1 MLLLLGAH
9 EDRRYAAGIS
19 DCTCR
24 VWSSS
29 GSSAGLGL
37 AAGCTRDTLAGLAAV
52 IVGCSVVWA
61 LGGDAEWSEGIAALL
76 MGALARRLV

>member
-9 EDRRYAAGIS
+9 EDRRYAGIS
-19 DCTCR
+19 DRTCR

-37 AAGCTRDTLAGLAAV
+37 AAGCTRGTLAGLAAV
-52 IVGCSVVWA
+52 IAGCSVVWA
-61 LGGDAEWSEGIAALL
+61 LGADAEWSEGIAAFL
-76 MGALARRLV
+76 MGALARRLI